1 VKNFIDNPR
10 RKKMMKLQTA
20 LAIFAAA
27 IPLAASAAP
36 ESYEIDPAH
45 TYAHF
50 SVVHLG
56 MSTIRGRFDRVG
68 GKLTL
73 DRAAKSGEMEIKV
86 ETTSLNT
93 GDAKHEPGSWAFKA
107 YGPRSRD
114 EMLRS
119 ADYFNVAE
127 FPEAV
132 FKSTKFNFSGDA
144 LESIDGTLTL
154 LGTTKP
160 VKLTVSAF
168 RCGSNPFNKKE
179 MCGADASTL
188 IKRTDFGMKTALA
201 ATSDEVRM
209 TFDLEA
215 YKQ

>member
-1 VKNFIDNPR
+1 MQRHI
-10 RKKMMKLQTA
+10 A
-20 LAIFAAA
+20 LVLFAAA
-27 IPLAASAAP
+27 VPLAASAAP
-36 ESYEIDPAH
+36 ESYEFDPAH
-45 TYAHF
+45 TFAHF

-56 MSTIRGRFDRVG
+56 MSTIRGRFDRIG
-68 GKLTL
+68 GRLTL
-73 DRAAKSGEMEIKV
+73 DRAAKSGEIEVKV
-86 ETTSLNT
+86 ETASLNT

-114 EMLRS
+114 ELLRS

-127 FPEAV
+127 FPEAAY
-132 FKSTKFNFSGDA
+132 KSTKFNFSGDA

-160 VKLTVSAF
+160 VKLTVTAF
-168 RCGSNPFNKKE
+168 KCGANPFNKKE

-188 IKRTDFGMKTALA
+188 IKRSDFGMKTALG